1 MTTKISP
8 FWKGVYNN
16 FVSVIIIFKLPECA
30 VQGKIIPCLLDHRR
44 NLTVPSCKHMM
55 TRMQAIF
62 FSDYRLIEN
71 FLDDCSKDVHKFS
84 CGRLQTEEE
93 DEEVCFYYCLACVM
107 DRK

>member
-1 MTTKISP
+1 M
-8 FWKGVYNN
+8 
-16 FVSVIIIFKLPECA
+16 
-30 VQGKIIPCLLDHRR
+30 QGKIIPCLLEHRR

-71 FLDDCSKDVHKFS
+71 FLDDCSKDVHKLS
-84 CGRLQTEEE
+84 CGRLQTEE